1 MMPRN
6 KQKGL
11 MYATTTAFLW
21 GILPIALIGVLVTID
36 PFTTTFFRFLIAA
49 VILTPA
55 LIYKGKLK
63 YRKKYFEKKIILQ
76 FSIAGVLLC
85 INYALYIF
93 GLNKT
98 SAEAAQVMMQVAP
111 VCLLLSGVFLFKER
125 FSKMQWLGLIIFI
138 SGLIMFFSPRYEDV
152 FTELNTYGSGLMIL
166 LAAALTWVFYA
177 IFQKT
182 LLKDFSAQE
191 TMVVFYWI
199 GVFFFFPLSTFESL
213 VNLTTFQWLL
223 VIFCGLNTL
232 VAYGSFSEALT
243 HIEASR
249 VSAILATTP
258 LITLVFVQIS
268 PVTVLIPEPL
278 TLTVILGAFFVVT
291 GSIITSTAKN

>member
-1 MMPRN
+1 MIGN

-11 MYATTTAFLW
+11 IYATITAFLW
-21 GILPIALIGVLVTID
+21 GILPIALIGILVTID
-36 PFTTTFFRFLIAA
+36 PFTATFFRFLIAA

-63 YRKKYFEKKIILQ
+63 NRKKYFEKKIILQ
-76 FSIAGVLLC
+76 FSIAGILLC

-111 VCLLLSGVFLFKER
+111 ICLLLAGVFLFREK
-125 FSKMQWLGLIIFI
+125 FSKKQWLGLIIFI

-152 FTELNTYGSGLMIL
+152 FTEFNTYGSGLIIL
-166 LAAALTWVFYA
+166 LTAALTWVVYA

-191 TMVVFYWI
+191 TMIVFYWI
-199 GVFFFFPLSTFESL
+199 GVLFFFPLSTFESL
-213 VNLTTFQWLL
+213 INLTTFQWLL

-232 VAYGSFSEALT
+232 LAYGSFSEALT

-268 PVTVLIPEPL
+268 PVSILIPEPL
-278 TLTVILGAFFVVT
+278 TLTVILGAIFVVT

>member
-1 MMPRN
+1 MTRN

-11 MYATTTAFLW
+11 LYATTTAFLW

-55 LIYKGKLK
+55 LIFKGKLK
-63 YRKKYFEKKIILQ
+63 HRKKYFEKKIILQ

-111 VCLLLSGVFLFKER
+111 VCLLLAGVFLFKER

-138 SGLIMFFSPRYEDV
+138 AGLIMFFSPRYEDV

-199 GVFFFFPLSTFESL
+199 GVLFFFPLSTFESL